1 MGAREIRPYITV
13 DLPSPQKRRDIYRAD
28 YGRLIYS
35 LFCLLIAPVRYSG
48 LSFIPPT
55 QAPLRCS
62 YRLFWVHHDTHDPS
76 TRQRFNLRPF
86 VHRLYNLQ
94 APAPLSLKGG
104 LQRRM
109 TSHAGSLSIVCL
121 GDRQIVTIPLI
132 NHPSLSLREEGH
144 HHPVHPPH
152 SKPRSFPIVQQAS
165 I

>member
-1 MGAREIRPYITV
+1 MLSPGLRYFSFYRPCATCSFVPLFLHRPLDAISTC
-13 DLPSPQKRRDIYRAD
+13 
-28 YGRLIYS
+28 IYS

-109 TSHAGSLSIVCL
+109 TSPAGCLSIVCL
-121 GDRQIVTIPLI
+121 GEHQIAGIPLI
-132 NHPSLSLREEGH
+132 NHSSQPC
-144 HHPVHPPH
+144 
-152 SKPRSFPIVQQAS
+152 
-165 I
+165 